1 VAAGDLV
8 HAGPVV
14 RVVGQ
19 VVDPAQDG
27 HGPGG
32 VGQQHPDTDAS
43 GLDLS
48 GADLVKG
55 FLDNAV
61 QGLAGEPAKSIA
73 TCSAVN
79 ACSTYGHKPVES
91 TMDAGDD
98 PAPGPS
104 ASKLS
109 PGLPRPS

>member
-61 QGLAGEPAKSIA
+61 QGLAGEPGEVDRDVLGGKCLLDVWAQ
-73 TCSAVN
+73 
-79 ACSTYGHKPVES
+79 
-91 TMDAGDD
+91 AG
-98 PAPGPS
+98 
-104 ASKLS
+104 
-109 PGLPRPS
+109 